1 MEIDKELYKQI
12 KEYCDL
18 NGLKTKDYIYNLLK
32 NAFMADKYGDK
43 PFKKESIEVTA
54 PLFKVNEVTANGRVY
69 PENVVKDAV
78 ENFRKNVI
86 EGDKEFVEFV
96 DAIGGN
102 DKYGEIVHE
111 ALFGDEK
118 KEETQIENTPLYTVE
133 DVIKTNDKNVKKS
146 TKRKIEAK

>member
-43 PFKKESIEVTA
+43 PFKKVPIQVTA
-54 PLFKVNEVTANGRVY
+54 VSFKTNEVTANGRVY

-78 ENFRKNVI
+78 ENFSKNAI
-86 EGDKEFVEFV
+86 EGS
-96 DAIGGN
+96 
-102 DKYGEIVHE
+102 DKYGEIVHD

-118 KEETQIENTPLYTVE
+118 KEETQIEKKSLYTVE
-133 DVIKTNDKNVKKS
+133 DVVKTNDKNVKKS